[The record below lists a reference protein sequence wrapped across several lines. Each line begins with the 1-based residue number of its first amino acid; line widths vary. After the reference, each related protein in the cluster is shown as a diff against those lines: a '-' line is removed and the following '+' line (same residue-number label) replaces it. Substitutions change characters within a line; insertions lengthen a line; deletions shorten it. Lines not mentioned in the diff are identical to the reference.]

1 MRVGA
6 GFFSIESEA
15 SPASTIGVPVGLQI
29 VNKLV
34 GLWVVAEREAGCA
47 GGQQQHSN
55 SIATEPWDDKKA

>member
-6 GFFSIESEA
+6 GYFSIESEA

-47 GGQQQHSN
+47 GGQQ
-55 SIATEPWDDKKA
+55 